1 MTSHNKY
8 ILQNYG
14 AGVPPVQAKCWNQPR
29 LYYNLTLFICLPSN
43 ILNKLLCGIFFLSLL
58 ACQAQTRNVAEGD
71 ALPTRREL
79 SRAFRDNH
87 PYLIVYGN
95 QNPAYGNKYRAVAEE
110 VQAFLSD
117 RKVMIKADDEVLPH
131 ELSENILFL
140 VGTASSNQVIAELSE
155 NLPVKLEKNSFTFA
169 GNSYSDS
176 ASVFLLPVYP
186 NPLATS
192 LPVSLLTGTSD
203 ATLSF
208 VYAHQWQSLLRERW
222 GYAIY
227 QDGKRRVMGLFSD
240 SLWQVDPS
248 VHFDFG
254 SSGKVVKETPHFRF
268 TIHQVSLPTSEI
280 ETIARACEN
289 YTRSIDNF
297 LGFRDLQKI
306 DYHIYPSTE
315 VKGLMTGNTNQ
326 GHVDFEKYAV
336 HTVINEEFTGNFI
349 AKEGELI
356 IRHALGKPQ
365 INALEQ
371 GLAISFTHAWQKKG
385 YQYWAQRLFQSG
397 NMLSLTDLLNDEMWQ
412 KESYLI
418 TGCLAATF
426 TDFLVQY
433 WGKDVFLEK
442 YEHWQ
447 PTAQEITTLEK
458 HWHVHLAE
466 QTEAFSMT
474 TPNAPKSLPYCE
486 GFNFTHE
493 GYQIYNGYNSE
504 RATVSL
510 QKLHTLG
517 SNAVALVPYSFM
529 RNPKSPSYLP
539 INRSAHGENDEGVI
553 HSAFEAKRRG
563 MVTMLK
569 PQVWIRGGWPGDVAM
584 QTEADWQA
592 FFEYYYRWIRHYA
605 LLAEMYNFDIFCI
618 GVEFNKATLAREDDW
633 RQMINKIRKLYSGKL
648 VYAANWGE
656 EFENITFWDELDY
669 IGIDCYYP
677 LSKNTNP
684 TDRELKNNF
693 EKILGKIEDVSA
705 KYDKQVFFTE
715 IGFRSVAGT
724 WENPHAEA
732 GDRASNVQHQA
743 RAYEVVLQSLQNEP
757 WCAGLFWW
765 KWPTDLEDSNAT
777 DRRFIPAGKPAE
789 EVVGKWFGR

>member
-1 MTSHNKY
+1 MTKQ
-8 ILQNYG
+8 I
-14 AGVPPVQAKCWNQPR
+14 
-29 LYYNLTLFICLPSN
+29 
-43 ILNKLLCGIFFLSLL
+43 NKLLGWACLFLLVS
-58 ACQAQTRNVAEGD
+58 CQAQTQNVAEED

-79 SRAFRDNH
+79 YKAFRNNH
-87 PYLIVYGN
+87 PYLIIYGN
-95 QNPAYGNKYRAVAEE
+95 QNPSYVSKYKAAAEE

-117 RKVMIKADDEVLPH
+117 RKVVIKADDEVSPH
-131 ELSENILFL
+131 ELSKNILFII
-140 VGTASSNQVIAELSE
+140 GTVTSNRIIAELSKK
-155 NLPVKLEKNSFTFA
+155 LPIQLGSNSFTFA
-169 GNSYSDS
+169 GNTYADS
-176 ASVFLLPVYP
+176 ASVFSLPLYP
-186 NPLATS
+186 NPLAPS
-192 LPVSLLTGTSD
+192 LPIALLTGVSD
-203 ATLSF
+203 AAVSSL
-208 VYAHQWQSLLRERW
+208 YANQWQNLLRERW

-227 QDGKRRVMGLFSD
+227 QEEIRRVMGLFSD

-248 VHFDFG
+248 VHFDFA

-268 TIHQVSLPTSEI
+268 NVHETSLPTSEI

-297 LGFRDLQKI
+297 LGFQDLQKI

-326 GHVDFEKYAV
+326 SHVDFEKYAV
-336 HTVINEEFTGNFI
+336 HTVINEEFTGNVI

-365 INALEQ
+365 TNALEQ
-371 GLAISFTHAWQKKG
+371 GLAISFTDAWQKKG

-397 NMLSLTDLLNDEMWQ
+397 NMLSLTDLLDDEMWQ
-412 KESYLI
+412 KASYLVA
-418 TGCLAATF
+418 GCMAATF

-433 WGKDVFLEK
+433 WGKEAFLEK
-442 YEHWQ
+442 YEYWQ

-458 HWHVHLAE
+458 KWHVHLAE
-466 QTEAFSMT
+466 QAEDFSMAMPN
-474 TPNAPKSLPYCE
+474 TPTSLPYCK

-529 RNPKSPSYLP
+529 RNPKSPSWLP

-618 GVEFNKATLAREDDW
+618 GVEFSKATLAREDAW
-633 RQMINKIRKLYSGKL
+633 RQLIGKIRKLYSGKL

-677 LSKNTNP
+677 LSKNANP

-693 EKILGKIEDVSA
+693 KKVLNKIKAVSTG
-705 KYDKQVFFTE
+705 YNKQVLFTE

-724 WENPHAEA
+724 WENPHAQA

-743 RAYEVVLQSLQNEP
+743 RAYEVVLQSLENQP

-765 KWPTDLEDSNAT
+765 KWPTDLEDSDVA

-789 EVVGKWFGR
+789 KVVEKWFGR